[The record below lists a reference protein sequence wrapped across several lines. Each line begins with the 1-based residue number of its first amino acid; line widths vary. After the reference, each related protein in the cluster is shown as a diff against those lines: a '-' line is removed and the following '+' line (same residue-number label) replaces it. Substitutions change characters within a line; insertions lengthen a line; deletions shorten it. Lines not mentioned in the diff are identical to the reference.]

1 LLALTI
7 ASCRRKYKFECTITP
22 ETFLQWEL
30 GELRDVQVGRKKKKS
45 RNGRSAFVW
54 ADHKIPA
61 PYDRIVS
68 QLITEAEHATRHHGH
83 EAVRRQSYALEV
95 LDAFGDEITSYDGPQ
110 AAFRSRTLT
119 PILQRHLWG
128 VSDEYGPCVRGA
140 VLDDAEGEPTI
151 TMATQF
157 YLSEDPTDPGLIP
170 TYRRNIIYIP
180 EARWHL
186 GVVLGKRGIGNG
198 TSYNRMWRS
207 FDILVD
213 GLEQEAEA
221 EEEEE
226 QDADDQDVSSEG
238 DVPKLS
244 WTEVYLIMH
253 ETLEGFFATELER
266 VVLIPLHL
274 LYSC

>member
-7 ASCRRKYKFECTITP
+7 ASCRRNYRFECTVTT

-45 RNGRSAFVW
+45 RNSRSTKYIW
-54 ADHKIPA
+54 TDHKIPA
-61 PYDRIVS
+61 PYDRIVA
-68 QLITEAEHATRHHGH
+68 QLITEAEHGKTDHGH

-186 GVVLGKRGIGNG
+186 TTLTGSRRVGNEEDYENLWESVDLLMSSLRRETHSNSSNKGCVPELLFPDIDVIVRDYLDGFYEKELATVVWVLFTASI
-198 TSYNRMWRS
+198 S
-207 FDILVD
+207 FTYHSI
-213 GLEQEAEA
+213 Q
-221 EEEEE
+221 
-226 QDADDQDVSSEG
+226 
-238 DVPKLS
+238 
-244 WTEVYLIMH
+244 
-253 ETLEGFFATELER
+253 
-266 VVLIPLHL
+266 
-274 LYSC
+274 